1 MAYGMRVLSS
11 TGRTLLD
18 TTSRLPKFYA
28 QYSGTFNFNNTN
40 QSSPSTQDITIN
52 GIGASDLICILDS
65 DHNSS
70 SGTGRLNGQKIG
82 QNTFRLY
89 VNNGNIFTTFSPTF
103 KWYLSVFKM

>member
-1 MAYGMRVLSS
+1 MAYGLQVLSA
-11 TGRTLLD
+11 TGKTLLD

-28 QYSGTFNFNNTN
+28 QYSGSFNFNQTD
-40 QSSPSTQDITIN
+40 QESPHIHNITIN

-70 SGTGRLNGQKIG
+70 SGTGRLTGEKIG

-89 VNNGNIFTTFSPTF
+89 VNNGNLFTSISPTF